1 MLILLQVVARLAASK
16 QPNAVVVFKGS
27 PAVIAPPNNSLIIN
41 ENAPPTL
48 ATAGS
53 GDVSAG
59 MILGLLVQNMDAM
72 LASAAAVWMHGQAA
86 QNFGPGLIA
95 EDRPDCSPEIQRN
108 PLHE

>member
-1 MLILLQVVARLAASK
+1 MMILLQVVARLAASK

-48 ATAGS
+48 TTAGS

-72 LASAAAVWMHGQAA
+72 FASAAAVWMHGQAD
-86 QNFGPGLIA
+86 QNFGPRLIA
-95 EDRPDCSPEIQRN
+95 EDPPDLLPEVWRN
-108 PLHE
+108 LRTE